1 MNKVYL
7 IRQNKTFF
15 GGAERYLTRLKENL
29 DQKGLPNVVLSSNF
43 PKILPGWLKVIMFN
57 IKVCLFRKEGVYF
70 SLDRIICP
78 DIYRAGDGVHKH
90 FLRIEKKS
98 LLNPLH
104 PIYLF
109 LEKKCFRN
117 AKKIIANSDMIKQQ
131 IIHYYKIDAKKI
143 DVLYNGISFPKYD
156 IAESFKKISIEFPQ
170 IINKKIFLFIGSG
183 YERKG
188 VVEFLDIL
196 KKIKNQNY
204 IAIVIGK
211 EKKIDFYKKISVKYN
226 LSERVIFLGP
236 RFDVEDFYAIGDF
249 YILPT
254 KYEPF
259 SNTILE
265 AMYFRN
271 IVFTTS
277 DNGASE
283 ILSSDFVFDRN
294 NLEKVSRKIDSLFD
308 QPKQM
313 ENIKQK
319 NFERS
324 QMFSIETNS
333 NLIIKLVEEI
343 ASPDSLN

>member
-1 MNKVYL
+1 
-7 IRQNKTFF
+7 
-15 GGAERYLTRLKENL
+15 
-29 DQKGLPNVVLSSNF
+29 
-43 PKILPGWLKVIMFN
+43 
-57 IKVCLFRKEGVYF
+57 
-70 SLDRIICP
+70 
-78 DIYRAGDGVHKH
+78 
-90 FLRIEKKS
+90 
-98 LLNPLH
+98 
-104 PIYLF
+104 
-109 LEKKCFRN
+109 
-117 AKKIIANSDMIKQQ
+117 MIKKQ

-283 ILSSDFVFDRN
+283 ILSSDFVFERN